1 MNEQMNLLY
10 HGKQARRTDPETSR
24 DAADSI
30 ADVRAILRRRVEAFA
45 RSRGASGFTDYE
57 MGTALGN
64 HGSGLRTRRN
74 ELTKEGIIV
83 PTDERRTLPSGR
95 RAVVWRHRDF
105 NQEGE

>member
-1 MNEQMNLLY
+1 MNEQMNLMY

-30 ADVRAILRRRVEAFA
+30 ADVRLILRRKVERFA
-45 RSRGASGFTDYE
+45 RAQGALGFTDYD
-57 MGTALGN
+57 MGMALGD

-83 PTDERRTLPSGR
+83 PTEQRRTLPSGR
-95 RAVVWRHRDF
+95 KAVVWMHR
-105 NQEGE
+105 EYHT